1 MQLTKLRAAPERQD
15 KVPPCAPAGR
25 MDGGTASQLIRSVR
39 RTFGGARE
47 VTRLTGISLVGL
59 LLLSASGPGPSVGE
73 DKPPTPA
80 VTAGVCETLSKEL
93 FGRPAT
99 RPTGKI
105 RQPKKLHDV
114 SPKYPEIPAGT
125 VGRGNWVGEA
135 VIGPDGRVRGVSVLR
150 DLKFTPPFP
159 AFSQA
164 IQDAIRQ
171 WRYTPT
177 LVDGNPVP
185 VCMTISVEIYW
196 TQR

>member
-1 MQLTKLRAAPERQD
+1 LDAYGTIIVGWVIVSEG
-15 KVPPCAPAGR
+15 KVVR
-25 MDGGTASQLIRSVR
+25 ASQLIRSVR
-39 RTFGGARE
+39 RTFSGARE

-59 LLLSASGPGPSVGE
+59 LFLSASGPRLGAGDDTPS
-73 DKPPTPA
+73 TPA
-80 VTAGVCETLSKEL
+80 VTVGVCETLSKEL

-99 RPTGKI
+99 RPTGKVKP
-105 RQPKKLHDV
+105 PKKVHDV
-114 SPKYPEIPAGT
+114 SPKYPELPGGT
-125 VGRGNWVGEA
+125 VGSGNWVGEA

-150 DLKFTPPFP
+150 DLKFRPPFP
-159 AFSQA
+159 AFSKA
-164 IQDAIRQ
+164 IQDAILQ